1 MIMMHHP
8 VSDAYTKRY
17 IPDVIEPG
25 NVDLMISGHT
35 HSYARAVSSNPEVGA
50 GTVYLTHQDARTYN
64 KKGDFFY
71 ITSTPGSGVMKVV
84 NYGATGEGANSVAA
98 NETLIAKDKQQ
109 LSWSDISIQ
118 PDEVQYNGEVTIS
131 ATVTNTGKG
140 LAAAVI
146 PVDDNGTIRYLYNF
160 DDGIVTL
167 DPGKSATLTGTLRME
182 SLGKHTLKIADQST
196 DVNVT
201 YRPATFDFTN
211 IRTKQGDQDV
221 SDTNSNVLHIKAD
234 VVNIGNDAGSDVA
247 EFKVNGKTVDSK
259 RYTLQSGETKVA
271 EFSYTFDKAGE
282 YEVTIGNA
290 EPQTIYV
297 EGSIQGMPVVKD
309 KSGSE
314 NLAQMTTESRP

>member
-1 MIMMHHP
+1 MLFR
-8 VSDAYTKRY
+8 SK
-17 IPDVIEPG
+17 
-25 NVDLMISGHT
+25 
-35 HSYARAVSSNPEVGA
+35 
-50 GTVYLTHQDARTYN
+50 
-64 KKGDFFY
+64 
-71 ITSTPGSGVMKVV
+71 
-84 NYGATGEGANSVAA
+84 SV
-98 NETLIAKDKQQ
+98 
-109 LSWSDISIQ
+109 
-118 PDEVQYNGEVTIS
+118 
-131 ATVTNTGKG
+131 
-140 LAAAVI
+140 
-146 PVDDNGTIRYLYNF
+146 
-160 DDGIVTL
+160 
-167 DPGKSATLTGTLRME
+167 TLTGTLRME

-309 KSGSE
+309 KSGSGNDAYIHGQPE
-314 NLAQMTTESRP
+314 FGTDDNGKQTLILDGKRDYIEIPDNGGYTPEIGRASCRERV